1 MESIMDKRLLDEDI
15 IAQLAFVTHD
25 VQKTAKWLSELTGK
39 PVPEEIVSHNAA
51 TVPVTYHGKKATP
64 TYRIIIFKF
73 GNIELELI
81 QPGPE
86 KSAWRD
92 ILESK
97 GPGFHHFAFNTRNL
111 TKRSA
116 YLEGKGYKL
125 VQRGEFDDRSGTYAY
140 YDMSADLG
148 SLIELLEFNDRR
160 EPQP

>member
-1 MESIMDKRLLDEDI
+1 MDKRLLDEDI

-25 VQKTAKWLSELTGK
+25 VQKTARWLSDLTGK
-39 PVPEEIVSHNAA
+39 PIPDEIISHNAA
-51 TVPVTYHGKKATP
+51 TVPASYDGKPAKP

-92 ILESK
+92 ILEAK

-111 TKRSA
+111 TKRGA
-116 YLEGKGYKL
+116 YLEEKGYKL
-125 VQRGEFDDRSGTYAY
+125 VQRGEFDDRTGTYAY
-140 YDMSADLG
+140 YDTSADIG
-148 SLIELLEFNDRR
+148 SMIELLEFNDKRD
-160 EPQP
+160 PQP